1 LSSSNLITSFNFSLQ
16 VATRYL
22 WSKRSEAF
30 ISIITIIS
38 ILGVAIGVM
47 VLNVVMSVMTGF
59 EHELRDK
66 IVGTNS
72 HITVRRFSGKINN
85 WHIVKDAIEAIP
97 GVKNVAPYTYNQALI
112 RKNGQSMGI
121 LIRGIEAQGAAL
133 DQVASYVD
141 DTQIISNL
149 FTPAPFRIEK
159 DDQTFDDVKLPG
171 ILVGKELARQLNL
184 FKGEAVSVLSP
195 QTSSTP
201 FGLVP
206 QYRRFVVAGSYS
218 SGLLEYE
225 SGLAY
230 ISMEEAQKFFRLGD
244 TVTGFEVRVLDIEQA
259 GRIAQQIKSALD
271 TRAPG
276 FVVQSWTES
285 NQALWEAI
293 QLEKRAYFVVL
304 LLIIVM
310 ASFSIVATL
319 IMIVLEK
326 RKDIA
331 VLMTMGASPKS
342 VAMIFRIQGAAIGL
356 IGTLLGL
363 ILSVVGCVA
372 LKTYGFPLNEQVFQM
387 KELPVRIELLNF
399 VIVAIS
405 AFLICLLST
414 IYPAY
419 RASRLEPA
427 EVLRYE

>member
-1 LSSSNLITSFNFSLQ
+1 M
-16 VATRYL
+16 RYL

-30 ISIITIIS
+30 ISIITVIS

-72 HITVRRFSGKINN
+72 HVTVKRFSGKINN
-85 WHIVKDAIEAIP
+85 WRVVQEAIAATE
-97 GVKNVAPYTYNQALI
+97 GVKNVSPYTYNQALI
-112 RKNGQSMGI
+112 RKDGQSMGI
-121 LIRGIEAQGAAL
+121 LIRGVEGQGAAF
-133 DQVASYVD
+133 DQIASYVD
-141 DTQIISNL
+141 DRAVVKDL
-149 FTPAPFRIEK
+149 FSPPLFRIEK
-159 DDQTFDDVKLPG
+159 EDQTYEDVALPG
-171 ILVGKELARQLNL
+171 ILVGKELARQLHL
-184 FKGEAVSVLSP
+184 FAGEAVSVLSP

-206 QYRRFVVAGSYS
+206 QYRRFLVVGNYA
-218 SGLLEYE
+218 SGLVEYE

-230 ISMEEAQKFFRLGD
+230 ISIEEAQRFFRLGD
-244 TVTGFEVRVLDIEQA
+244 TVTGFEIRVENIEQA
-259 GRIAQQIKSALD
+259 GQIAQKMKNRLD
-271 TRAPG
+271 QLAPG

-331 VLMTMGASPKS
+331 VLMTMGASPRS

-356 IGTLLGL
+356 IGTVLGL
-363 ILSVVGCVA
+363 ILSVVGCFA

-387 KELPVRIELLNF
+387 KELPVKIEIINF
-399 VIVAIS
+399 VIVSIS
-405 AFLICLLST
+405 AFCICFLST
-414 IYPAY
+414 FYPAY